1 MRITYKF
8 YMLHYRSYSKAI
20 STRWAL
26 GQVRKI
32 YNQNGKK
39 RKEAHCFDL
48 ISSSNSYK
56 FACLTAPSRQGMLV
70 VNATG
75 NREKGG
81 LLFEHGAV

>member
-1 MRITYKF
+1 ME
-8 YMLHYRSYSKAI
+8 
-20 STRWAL
+20 
-26 GQVRKI
+26 RKL
-32 YNQNGKK
+32 N
-39 RKEAHCFDL
+39 KEDVHCSDL
-48 ISSSNSYK
+48 ILLSNSYK